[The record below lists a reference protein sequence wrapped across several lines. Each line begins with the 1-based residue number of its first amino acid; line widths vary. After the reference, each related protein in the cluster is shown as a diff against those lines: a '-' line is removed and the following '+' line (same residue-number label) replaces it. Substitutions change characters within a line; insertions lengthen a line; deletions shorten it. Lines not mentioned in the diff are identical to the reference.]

1 MCSSTKK
8 GADERPG
15 AQALHIRPMSSADAS
30 CVAGLEALCFPC
42 GWDEGQY
49 REALQEGTV
58 FGAVCLDTDGDII
71 GYAAASGVLDE
82 MEILNVA
89 VRADR
94 RRMGAASILL
104 CAVLQEACERN
115 IVICH
120 LEVRKGNVPAR
131 TLYEHAGFIQAGLRK
146 KYYADNGED
155 ALIMTLDL
163 RSWQRARSSHC
174 SQCNHSGPAP
184 YPLQETL

>member
-1 MCSSTKK
+1 M
-8 GADERPG
+8 
-15 AQALHIRPMSSADAS
+15 LHIRPMTSADAGS
-30 CVAGLEALCFPC
+30 VAGLEALCFPC

-49 REALQEGTV
+49 REALQAGTV
-58 FGAVCLDTDGDII
+58 FGAVCLDAGGEIT

-89 VRADR
+89 VREDR
-94 RRMGAASILL
+94 RRLGAASLLL

-115 IVICH
+115 ILICH

-163 RSWQRARSSHC
+163 RNWQRARSSHC
-174 SQCNHSGPAP
+174 SQCSHSG
-184 YPLQETL
+184 L

>member
-58 FGAVCLDTDGDII
+58 FGAVCLDADGDII

-94 RRMGAASILL
+94 RRMGAASLLL